1 MKKNTIADYT
11 EAQFLEFVREISR
24 AEGKTEADDDK
35 LVDEFRR
42 LTEYPKGSDVI
53 FYPDDDQDDSPE
65 GIVKEVKEW
74 RAKRGKPGFKQ
85 GQRYRCCW

>member
-1 MKKNTIADYT
+1 MKKKIISDYT
-11 EAQFLEFVREISR
+11 EAEFLEFVREICR

-42 LTEYPKGSDVI
+42 LTEHPKGSDVI
-53 FYPDDDQDDSPE
+53 FYPDDDQEDTPE

-74 RAKRGKPGFKQ
+74 RAKNGKPGFKQ
-85 GQRYRCCW
+85 G